1 MMSQVATFHHL
12 ARRNSTEPFGFWIEE
27 FIMYS
32 RGICHICCAFLMFF
46 WVCGC
51 GKQDQTIVVAPPST
65 DHLPLVDTPD
75 YLHWKQ
81 FPVGTKAVRYKEITN
96 KNGTV
101 YVTTTL
107 TLMELNTDKAVVEQ
121 QISVKRPEG
130 DTENPPQSLEYF
142 AKFRLPEGMKIE
154 DFTRPSRKAEL
165 VGKDTQEF
173 CGRTEE
179 AERYEWV
186 ETNEA
191 GPMKVVLWRSE
202 NVPGRAIREETLIER
217 DGDTSIETL
226 IELQIPEKG
235 S

>member
-1 MMSQVATFHHL
+1 MRSPTISFVCCVLL
-12 ARRNSTEPFGFWIEE
+12 AVS
-27 FIMYS
+27 
-32 RGICHICCAFLMFF
+32 
-46 WVCGC
+46 VCGC
-51 GKQDQTIVVAPPST
+51 EKPNQTIVVSPPST

-81 FPVGTKAVRYKEITN
+81 FPVGTKAVRFKEISN

-107 TLMELNTDKAVVEQ
+107 TLKELTVDKAIVEQ

-130 DTENPPQSLEYF
+130 DTENPPQDLEYF

-154 DFTRPSRKAEL
+154 DFTRPSLKAEL
-165 VGKDTQEF
+165 VGKDSQEF

-186 ETNEA
+186 EMNEA
-191 GPMKVVLWRSE
+191 GPMKVILWRCE
-202 NVPGRAIREETLIER
+202 NIPGRAVREETLIER
-217 DGDTSIETL
+217 DGDTSLETL
-226 IELQIPEKG
+226 IDLHLPEQG